1 MTLVKIC
8 GITNFDDAL
17 AAVHADADMLG
28 FNFYRSSPRYIDP
41 EEVRLIVDKLPKTVI
56 SVGVFVNE
64 SLDDIERI
72 ASTSGVSVLQL
83 HGDESPDYCV
93 ALKRQ
98 NLLKVFNTAVD
109 LDLKRMSNYDVQL
122 IMVDAVAGTI
132 RGGTGQ
138 LSDWSKAR
146 QARELFPAMFLAG
159 GLSPENVSAAIEAV
173 EPFGVDACSSLEL
186 APGKKDHAR
195 VRAFVAAVRATTM

>member
-17 AAVHADADMLG
+17 AAAEADADMLG
-28 FNFYRSSPRYIDP
+28 FNFYRGSPRYIEP
-41 EEVRLIVDKLPKTVI
+41 EEARAIVDKLPKTVI

-98 NLLKVFNTAVD
+98 NLIKGFQY
-109 LDLKRMSNYDVQL
+109 RW
-122 IMVDAVAGTI
+122 G
-132 RGGTGQ
+132 
-138 LSDWSKAR
+138 
-146 QARELFPAMFLAG
+146 P
-159 GLSPENVSAAIEAV
+159 
-173 EPFGVDACSSLEL
+173 
-186 APGKKDHAR
+186 
-195 VRAFVAAVRATTM
+195 